1 MASTQKRFGGL
12 SKIHVAP
19 MTAEGTFS
27 TPVPIK
33 GAKSVEGSL
42 NYEAIQFYA
51 DNGIDFQDYK
61 FSGGEGT
68 LTVSGLTPE
77 EFTTLFGSQNAK
89 GGVVVN
95 TGDTTPELA
104 LLFERDALGKAG
116 KKLYVIYAVK
126 FAQPSISAQ
135 TMEGGIEEE
144 TMELSFTIRELE
156 NGDLYSMVDTTDS
169 SANTTVVNGW
179 YQTVQTSEKVLGT
192 ATLSVK

>member
-12 SKIHVAP
+12 KGIHVAP
-19 MTAEGTFS
+19 LLENGEYGS
-27 TPVPIK
+27 PVAIK

-42 NYEAIQFYA
+42 NFESVQFYA
-51 DNGIDFQDYK
+51 DNGIDFQDFA

-68 LTVSGLTPE
+68 LTVSGLTPT
-77 EFTTLFGSQNAK
+77 EFTLLFGSKNAK
-89 GGVVVN
+89 GGVLVN

-104 LLFERDALGKAG
+104 LMFEREALGTKG

-156 NGDLYSMVDTTDS
+156 NGDLYYMLDTTDS
-169 SANTTVVNGW
+169 QADPEAISNW
-179 YQTVQTSEKVLGT
+179 YTEVQTAE
-192 ATLSVK
+192 